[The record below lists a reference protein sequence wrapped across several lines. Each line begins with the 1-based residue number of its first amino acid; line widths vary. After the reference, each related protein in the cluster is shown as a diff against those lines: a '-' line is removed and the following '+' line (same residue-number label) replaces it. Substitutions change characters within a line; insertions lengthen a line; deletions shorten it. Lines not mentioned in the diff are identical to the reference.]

1 MKNDWFDTRK
11 TEHSSGFL
19 LLIGCLLLLLSTGAE
34 AAVTLPDLVPLV
46 KRLKPVVV
54 NISTTHNP
62 SAQKTGKIAPEGF
75 AGRPLDELF
84 RRFFDQI
91 PQDSQKS
98 RSLGSGVI
106 IDAAGYILTN
116 NHVVADADDILV
128 RLQDEREFAAK
139 VVGKDSK
146 TDLALIRIEG
156 AGTLPVAQMGDSD
169 QAEVGSWVI
178 AIGNPFGLEATVTSG
193 IISAKGRIIGSGPY
207 DNFLQTDAAI
217 NPGNSG
223 GPLFNLDGA
232 VIGINTAIYSRSG
245 GNMGIGFAIPV
256 NMAKSVLEQLKNHGH
271 VTRGW
276 LGVRIQSVTHEL
288 ARALGLDKRHGALVA
303 SVETGSPAQTAGIQA
318 GDVVV
323 RFDGHEV
330 GQMNELPTIVAET
343 PIGKRVRVDLI
354 REGKT
359 LSLDVVVAEMKEKAT
374 ETTADKGDASS
385 FGASVRALTPD
396 LREQLELDES
406 VRGVVVTGVEPG
418 SSAATAGLQ
427 VKDVIS
433 EINRKPVRD
442 VADFRRALQGAKSG
456 DALLILLFRGGEPL
470 YLAVQMTESGK

>member
-1 MKNDWFDTRK
+1 MKRRDCFA
-11 TEHSSGFL
+11 GLVML
-19 LLIGCLLLLLSTGAE
+19 LGWLILLSANWAE
-34 AAVTLPDLVPLV
+34 ATALPDLVPLV

-62 SAQKTGKIAPEGF
+62 TNLKAGKSAPEGL
-75 AGRPLDELF
+75 GNRPLDELF
-84 RRFFDQI
+84 RRFFDQM
-91 PQDSQKS
+91 PQDSLKS
-98 RSLGSGVI
+98 HSLGSGVI
-106 IDAAGYILTN
+106 IDPAGYILTN

-128 RLQDEREFAAK
+128 RLPDEREFAAK

-156 AGTLPVAQMGDSD
+156 AGPLPAAQLGDSD
-169 QAEVGSWVI
+169 QAEVGSAVI
-178 AIGNPFGLEATVTSG
+178 AIGNPFGLEATVTAG
-193 IISAKGRIIGSGPY
+193 IISAKGRIIGTGPY

-223 GPLFNLDGA
+223 GPLFNLEGA
-232 VIGINTAIYSRSG
+232 VIGINTAIFSRSG

-256 NMAKSVLEQLKNHGH
+256 NMAKAVLEQLKTHGH

-288 ARALGLDKRHGALVA
+288 AKALGLDKRHGALVA
-303 SVETGSPAQTAGIQA
+303 SVEAGSPAQAAGIQA

-330 GQMNELPTIVAET
+330 GQMNELPSIVAET
-343 PIGKRVRVDLI
+343 PIGKKVKVDLI
-354 REGKT
+354 RAGKP
-359 LSLDVVVAEMKEKAT
+359 LVLDVVVAEMKEKAS
-374 ETTADKGDASS
+374 EVAEEKGDASS
-385 FGASVRALTPD
+385 FGANVRTLTPE
-396 LREQLELDES
+396 LREQLELEES
-406 VRGVVVTGVEPG
+406 VHGVVVTSVDPG

-427 VKDVIS
+427 VKDVVA

-442 VADFRRALQGAKSG
+442 IADFRRALQDTKAG

-470 YLAVQMTESGK
+470 YLAVQMTAPGK